1 MPRISFDAAAARRTA
16 GAAGIGFA
24 LLIVTANLVLVPAG
38 MPSPGSST
46 EEAVDFY
53 LSGGRPTVAVSA
65 LLPAVWALA
74 TLFAAGA
81 LAAVLPAGGRTAWVY
96 AGFAGVLLQNATFTV
111 VVALRLAMST
121 AGDPASIG
129 TLWALHEAVFGF
141 NGTFLAL
148 AMFGLGTAGFTS
160 GLLARWLLI
169 LGTVAA
175 CLQFTSATLTPLIV
189 TGHSRLALFGLA
201 GWLLWA
207 VWLTGYGIALIR
219 SAGHTHRGAGTTT
232 SAGRGA
238 GAQPD

>member
-1 MPRISFDAAAARRTA
+1 MSRKSFDAAVAQRTA

-24 LLIVTANLVLVPAG
+24 LLIVAANLVLVPAG

-46 EEAVDFY
+46 DEAIEFFRSTDQ
-53 LSGGRPTVAVSA
+53 PTLAVSA

-81 LAAVLPAGGRTAWVY
+81 LAAVLSAGGRTAWVY

-111 VVALRLAMST
+111 VVAIRLAMT
-121 AGDPASIG
+121 TVGDPASIG

-148 AMFGLGTAGFTS
+148 AMFGLGTAGFTA
-160 GLLARWLLI
+160 GLLARWLLV
-169 LGTVAA
+169 LGIVAA
-175 CLQFTSATLTPLIV
+175 CLQFASATLTPLIV
-189 TGHSRLALFGLA
+189 TGHGNLALLGLA

-207 VWLTGYGIALIR
+207 VWLTGYGITLIR
-219 SAGHTHRGAGTTT
+219 SAGHAHHGPAATPP
-232 SAGRGA
+232 AGRGT
-238 GAQPD
+238 GAHPD

>member
-1 MPRISFDAAAARRTA
+1 MSRKPLDAAVAQRTA

-24 LLIVTANLVLVPAG
+24 LLIVAANLVLVPAG

-46 EEAVDFY
+46 EEAIEFF
-53 LSGGRPTVAVSA
+53 LSAGPPTIAVSA

-81 LAAVLPAGGRTAWVY
+81 LAAVLATGGRTTWAY
-96 AGFAGVLLQNATFTV
+96 AGFAGVLLQNAAFTM
-111 VVALRLAMST
+111 VVAIRLAMST
-121 AGDPASIG
+121 VGDPASVG

-148 AMFGLGTAGFTS
+148 AMFGLGTAGFTA
-160 GLLARWLLI
+160 GLLTRWQLV

-175 CLQFTSATLTPLIV
+175 CLQFAGATLTPLIV
-189 TGHSRLALFGLA
+189 TGHDHFALFGLA

-207 VWLTGYGIALIR
+207 VWLISYGITLIR
-219 SAGHTHRGAGTTT
+219 SAGRTHHSTTT
-232 SAGRGA
+232 AATARHDT